1 MMWHMNLCACAV
13 RMCRNN
19 LHKINVLKCHGVMK
33 RSVRW
38 TSFIWPLFGILNMF
52 LIHVVV
58 KENIRACL
66 KVYFA
71 DQEGMF

>member
-1 MMWHMNLCACAV
+1 
-13 RMCRNN
+13 
-19 LHKINVLKCHGVMK
+19 MK